1 MNTRVHYP
9 EETKWKVIEMKK
21 DGYSNRTIMEKLGI
35 KNVSQIKTWMKWY
48 RTDQTYR
55 FQQPVGKQ
63 YSYGKGPKELSE
75 LEQLRLENKHPKNKI
90 TCMGKVSGNRKG
102 LKPETVVTLWE
113 NVKTKI
119 TVKELCNVLELPRST
134 FYRWLQRTE
143 DLKDGIEEKVK
154 DVCLRHK
161 FRYGYRRVTATLR
174 KMGLCVNHKKVLRIM
189 RQNHILSKVRRKKK
203 KYINGA
209 ETMVAPHRLER
220 QFDASRPNEKWFTD
234 VTYLLFGERTLYLST
249 IMDAFN
255 REIISCV
262 ISESQ
267 TLTLAMKTLKQAMRG
282 RKVKDVLLHSDQG
295 SIYTAKEFQAY
306 AKENGMITSMSR
318 RGNCHD
324 NAVMESFFAH
334 LKSEAFY
341 SQKITKVSNT
351 TVRKIVLEYIHY
363 YNCVRI
369 QEKLNHLSPKEF
381 REQVV

>member
-1 MNTRVHYP
+1 
-9 EETKWKVIEMKK
+9 
-21 DGYSNRTIMEKLGI
+21 NRTIMEKLGI

-102 LKPETVVTLWE
+102 LKPETVVTLWK

-119 TVKELCNVLELPRST
+119 TIKELCNVLELPRST

-143 DLKDGIEEKVK
+143 DRKDDIEEKVK

-161 FRYGYRRVTATLR
+161 FRYGYRRVTATLQ

-209 ETMVAPHRLER
+209 EPMVAPHRLER
-220 QFDASRPNEKWFTD
+220 EFDASRPNEKWFTD

-282 RKVKDVLLHSDQG
+282 RRVKDVLLHSDQG

-306 AKENGMITSMSR
+306 AKENGIITSMSR

-324 NAVMESFFAH
+324 NAVMESFFGH

-341 SQKITKVSNT
+341 SQEITKVSNT

-381 REQVV
+381 REQMV

>member
-1 MNTRVHYP
+1 
-9 EETKWKVIEMKK
+9 
-21 DGYSNRTIMEKLGI
+21 
-35 KNVSQIKTWMKWY
+35 
-48 RTDQTYR
+48 
-55 FQQPVGKQ
+55 
-63 YSYGKGPKELSE
+63 
-75 LEQLRLENKHPKNKI
+75 
-90 TCMGKVSGNRKG
+90 MGKVSGNRKG

-119 TVKELCNVLELPRST
+119 TVKELCNVLELPCST

-209 ETMVAPHRLER
+209 EPMVAPHRLER

-267 TLTLAMKTLKQAMRG
+267 TLTLAMKT
-282 RKVKDVLLHSDQG
+282 
-295 SIYTAKEFQAY
+295 
-306 AKENGMITSMSR
+306 
-318 RGNCHD
+318 
-324 NAVMESFFAH
+324 
-334 LKSEAFY
+334 
-341 SQKITKVSNT
+341 
-351 TVRKIVLEYIHY
+351 
-363 YNCVRI
+363 
-369 QEKLNHLSPKEF
+369 
-381 REQVV
+381 

>member
-1 MNTRVHYP
+1 MKTRVHYP
-9 EETKWKVIEMKK
+9 EEIKWKVIEMKK
-21 DGYSNRTIMEKLGI
+21 DGYSNRTIMEKFGI

-48 RTDQTYR
+48 RTGQTYR

-63 YSYGKGPKELSE
+63 YSYGKGPKELNE
-75 LEQLRLENKHPKNKI
+75 LEQLRLENKPVKNKI
-90 TCMGKVSGNRKG
+90 TDMGKVSGNRKE
-102 LKPETVVTLWE
+102 LNLETVVTLWTDF
-113 NVKTKI
+113 KTKL

-134 FYRWLQRTE
+134 FYRWLQRTV
-143 DLKDGIEEKVK
+143 DLRDEIEEKIK

-161 FRYGYRRVTATLR
+161 LRYGYRRVTATLR

-189 RQNHILSKVRRKKK
+189 RQNQILSKVRRKKK
-203 KYINGA
+203 KYISGV
-209 ETMVAPHRLER
+209 EPVIAPHRLER
-220 QFDASRPNEKWFTD
+220 QFDASAPNEKWFTD

-255 REIISCV
+255 REIISYV

-267 TLTLAMKTLKQAMRG
+267 ALPLAMKTLKQAMRG

-306 AKENGMITSMSR
+306 AKENGIITSMSR

-324 NAVMESFFAH
+324 NAVMESFFGH

-341 SQKITKVSNT
+341 SQEITKVSNT